1 MICNPNGISYF
12 KLDEVVNNQSIFT
25 SADGKGYDGYVAGIA
40 TKDNNTYY
48 IGTSNGM
55 LEWNRSTNT
64 TNFLDFK
71 DPGGQS
77 VFKDFESTSVA
88 LDENG
93 NIWATVKDGLIA
105 IDNRKKLIKR
115 FRKEKTWK

>member
-1 MICNPNGISYF
+1 MMDMSR
-12 KLDEVVNNQSIFT
+12 V
-25 SADGKGYDGYVAGIA
+25 IA

-71 DPGGQS
+71 DPDGQS
-77 VFKDFESTSVA
+77 VFKDFEVTSIA
-88 LDENG
+88 LDDKREYMG
-93 NIWATVKDGLIA
+93 
-105 IDNRKKLIKR
+105 NRKR
-115 FRKEKTWK
+115 WFDRH